1 MYHISAQSLANV
13 TVAPINIDLLGL
25 YQLDTRPQAL
35 TRVSGY
41 FLAVTLN
48 TRDDVKLTGM
58 VR

>member
-1 MYHISAQSLANV
+1 MANV

-41 FLAVTLN
+41 FSAVTLN